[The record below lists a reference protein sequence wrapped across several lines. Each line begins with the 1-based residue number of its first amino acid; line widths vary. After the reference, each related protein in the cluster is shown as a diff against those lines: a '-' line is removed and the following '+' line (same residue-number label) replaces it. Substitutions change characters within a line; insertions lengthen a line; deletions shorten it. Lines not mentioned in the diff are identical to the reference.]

1 MANYTKKFTKPY
13 TNGYKDRPD
22 TSTPVT
28 ANIKNAETDA
38 LLAIEE
44 YLSQNNITPVSIDG
58 LLNIGYSIAIVEIDG
73 ETYDLKIPEL
83 SYESAITGG
92 TKIGQI
98 TLGDKSFA
106 LYAPAASADGSN
118 VAVTPK
124 VTSGTN
130 IATIVVD
137 GKEYQLY
144 APTGSGGGSTV
155 TAEATLTEGTEI
167 GKITIDGKETILY
180 APTSGSIQ
188 EIYIGDDPESAPDS
202 CTLFVDTSE
211 DYDCGGS
218 SSGGI
223 FALNPVFLGVD
234 YVEQTAYN
242 DTKISVS
249 ITLSADCTD
258 IFFVAGMT
266 DGDNNYD
273 NYFQDS
279 IADNVMMMENKRTFQ
294 STAQSNPFT
303 DYLNLFSNLL
313 NTSEI
318 LNIPQPASYYA
329 FVWKYYLKEGKA
341 GTTYTFTK
349 QRYGKD
355 VFVFAYALNKNGE
368 ILKFKTLA

>member
-13 TNGYKDRPD
+13 ANGYKDRPD

-28 ANIKNAETDA
+28 ANIKNAETNA

-44 YLSQNNITPVSIDG
+44 YLSQNDITPVSIDG
-58 LLNIGYSIAIVEIDG
+58 LLNNGYSIAIVEIDG
-73 ETYDLKIPEL
+73 KSYDLKIPEL

-98 TLGDKSFA
+98 TLGDKSYA
-106 LYAPAASADGSN
+106 LYAPAASTGGSN
-118 VAVTPK
+118 VAVAPK

-144 APTGSGGGSTV
+144 APAGGSGGGSMV

-167 GKITIDGKETILY
+167 GKITIDGKETVLY

-211 DYDCGGS
+211 DYDGSGSTNGGNA
-218 SSGGI
+218 
-223 FALNPVFLGVD
+223 FELTPVFLGVD
-234 YVEQTAYN
+234 YVEQTTYN

-249 ITLSADCTD
+249 ITLSEDCTD

-273 NYFQDS
+273 NYFQDV
-279 IADNVMMMENKRTFQ
+279 IADNVMMMETKRTFQ
-294 STAQSNPFT
+294 SKAQFT
-303 DYLNLFSNLL
+303 DYLQLFSNLL
-313 NTSEI
+313 NAPEI
-318 LNIPQPASYYA
+318 LNIPQPSPYYA

-349 QRYGKD
+349 QKYGKD